1 MARRIVVV
9 LMVVLAG
16 YPSLAMG
23 QSMDSI
29 NTSGPLREEV
39 IADIKEMFVG
49 CGAFARP
56 EYRDGDDIN
65 EHRPPAS
72 GVVAAEDMRCRQCRG
87 KCMAESLRCGNQCAG
102 DPDCFERCQERTA
115 NCEVMCKRIFRCD

>member
-1 MARRIVVV
+1 MARCIVVT

-16 YPSLAMG
+16 CSLLAIG
-23 QSMDSI
+23 QSMDSV

-49 CGAFARP
+49 CGTFTRP

-65 EHRPPAS
+65 ERRPSAN
-72 GVVAAEDMRCRQCRG
+72 GVMAAEDMRCRQCRG
-87 KCMAESLRCGNQCAG
+87 KCMAENVRCRSQCSG
-102 DPDCFERCQERTA
+102 DNNCLAQCEERSNT
-115 NCEVMCKRIFRCD
+115 CEVMCRQIFQCE